1 MAPPAEQGAA
11 AASQLAAELAA
22 VQAGLAAVASSQAE
36 LQAAVA
42 AVAGAPR
49 GAEERMSGDAVEG
62 AAASGG
68 DGEGPVGHRGFSGRV
83 DTPAVCS
90 LVSCVCLCFGTSSV
104 HCG

>member
-1 MAPPAEQGAA
+1 MPTQVATAPPAEQGVA

-49 GAEERMSGDAVEG
+49 RAEEGMSGDAVVG
-62 AAASGG
+62 AAASGSNG
-68 DGEGPVGHRGFSGRV
+68 
-83 DTPAVCS
+83 
-90 LVSCVCLCFGTSSV
+90 
-104 HCG
+104 